1 MEDPYKV
8 IGVPRDADMD
18 TVKQAYKKLVLK
30 WHPDRNQDNPEAQ
43 TKIREINAAY
53 DAIKNGTAQSN
64 PFGNSGYTGGFSH
77 NMDDIFRNFEH
88 MFGAGGFQRRVRNVQ
103 VQYNLTLE
111 EAFQGKEAEITFK
124 TPDGKVKTVKVKLP
138 PGVDDGDSL
147 RCAGQGF
154 SLGPGL
160 PVSDL
165 IIIIGV
171 RAHQQFVRRGPNL
184 VTLVDIDVFDAIMGM
199 ETSIQSIDGQTINIS
214 IPPGIQPNSM
224 IQSKG
229 HGMQING
236 VRGDLIIQVKVNVP
250 TFDQTQIDKLK
261 EFKNQL

>member
-43 TKIREINAAY
+43 VKIREINAAY
-53 DAIKNGTAQSN
+53 DAIKNGTAQAN
-64 PFGNSGYTGGFSH
+64 PFAGQPYPGGFS
-77 NMDDIFRNFEH
+77 NMQDIFRDFEN
-88 MFGAGGFQRRVRNVQ
+88 MFGSGGFRQRVRNVQ

-124 TPDGKVKTVKVKLP
+124 TPDGNVKTVKVKLP
-138 PGVDDGDSL
+138 PGLDDGDSL

-154 SLGPGL
+154 SLGTGL

-165 IIIIGV
+165 IILISI
-171 RAHQQFVRRGPNL
+171 RRHQQFIRRGPNL
-184 VTLVDIDVFDAIMGM
+184 ITMVEIDVFEAMAGM
-199 ETSIQSIDGQTINIS
+199 ETSIQSIDGQTINVS
-214 IPPGIQPNSM
+214 IPPGTQPNSVL
-224 IQSKG
+224 QTKG
-229 HGMQING
+229 YGMNING
-236 VRGDLIIQVKVNVP
+236 VRGDLMIQIKVNVP
-250 TFDQTQIDKLK
+250 TFDQTQIEKIK

>member
-1 MEDPYKV
+1 MEDPYKI

-53 DAIKNGTAQSN
+53 DAIKNGSAKQADPFAQGF
-64 PFGNSGYTGGFSH
+64 PGGFS
-77 NMDDIFRNFEH
+77 NMHDMFRDFEN
-88 MFGAGGFQRRVRNVQ
+88 MFGNGGFQRRVRNVQ

-124 TPDGKVKTVKVKLP
+124 TPDGQVKTVKVKLP
-138 PGVDDGDSL
+138 PGLDDGDSL

-165 IIIIGV
+165 IILIGV
-171 RAHQQFVRRGPNL
+171 RQHPKFVRRGPNL
-184 VTLVDIDVFDAIMGM
+184 ITLVELDVFEAMTGL
-199 ETSIQSIDGQTINIS
+199 ETTLQSIDGQTVNIS
-214 IPPGIQPNSM
+214 IPAGVQPNSVL
-224 IQSKG
+224 QSKG
-229 HGMQING
+229 YGMNING
-236 VRGDLIIQVKVNVP
+236 IRGDLMIQVKVNVP
-250 TFDQTQIDKLK
+250 ALNQIQIDKVK